1 MDTATRT
8 ERALTEL
15 GLVASKIM
23 QDYDLSARKISTL
36 ELELQK
42 ALAHIRL
49 LERLSAIEIELD

>member
-36 ELELQK
+36 ELELRK